1 MGLDYKNE
9 NWYSVKEI
17 AEALDKS
24 VQSIYGRIKRRE
36 NELEQLEIKL
46 DGVTYYAASTW
57 QNIILADIAIL
68 PEEQKTEID
77 LLREDIKKLKVALK
91 NINKKIDKIYK
102 ILSTQQNT
110 TNV

>member
-1 MGLDYKNE
+1 MISNFNNQD
-9 NWYSVKEI
+9 WFSVKEM
-17 AEALDKS
+17 ADALNKS

-36 NELEQLEIKL
+36 NELEQLEIKI
-46 DGVTYYAASTW
+46 DGITYYAVSTW
-57 QNIILADIAIL
+57 KNIILADIAVL

-77 LLREDIKKLKVALK
+77 LLREDIKKLKVELK

-102 ILSTQQNT
+102 MLSTQQNT